1 MYSRKQF
8 FIEVAKRCL
17 DLIKSSNS
25 NLSNREDV
33 PAKESYELS
42 PQSLFFEAMRL
53 GIDPGT
59 LDMKQLFQAVHDA
72 REQH

>member
-8 FIEVAKRCL
+8 FIEAAKRCL
-17 DLIKSSNS
+17 DFIKSSNS
-25 NLSNREDV
+25 ILTKREDV
-33 PAKESYELS
+33 PAKESYELN

-59 LDMKQLFQAVHDA
+59 LDMRQLLRAVNDA